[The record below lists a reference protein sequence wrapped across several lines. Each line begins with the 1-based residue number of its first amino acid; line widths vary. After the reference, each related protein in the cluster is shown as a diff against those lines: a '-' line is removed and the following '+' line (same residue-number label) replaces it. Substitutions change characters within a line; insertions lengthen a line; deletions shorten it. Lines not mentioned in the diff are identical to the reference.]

1 MHKHLKFCSVSL
13 LLAASACASSQ
24 AEQVKDARMGQTE
37 ANAEVDQNS
46 VDQAGKAHQ
55 ESVDNAHDA
64 RGERIADANRPGEN
78 STDEL
83 NEVARDRAKYQSD
96 AQTRV
101 SKLGVRIDEAT
112 KKVGVLGDRA
122 PAKLH
127 DELKTAS
134 TEYSLLKQ
142 DVNKLDNTK
151 TTDWESKTSQIDQR
165 ISQLGER
172 LDNLKESIDDIDV

>member
-13 LLAASACASSQ
+13 FLAASACASSQ
-24 AEQVKDARMGQTE
+24 AEQVRDARMGQTE
-37 ANAEVDQNS
+37 AQAEVDQNS
-46 VDQAGKAHQ
+46 VDQAAKARQ
-55 ESVDNAHDA
+55 ESVDDAHDA

-78 STDEL
+78 GTDEL
-83 NEVARDRAKYQSD
+83 NEVARERAKYQSD

-101 SKLGVRIDEAT
+101 SKLGVRIDEVT

-122 PAKLH
+122 PSKLR

-142 DVNKLDNTK
+142 DVNKLNNTK

-172 LDNLKESIDDIDV
+172 LDNLKESIDDVDV